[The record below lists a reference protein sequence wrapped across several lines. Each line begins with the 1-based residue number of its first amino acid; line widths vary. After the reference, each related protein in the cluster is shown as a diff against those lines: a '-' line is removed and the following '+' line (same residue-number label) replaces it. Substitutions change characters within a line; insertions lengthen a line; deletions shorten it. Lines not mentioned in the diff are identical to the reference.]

1 MVAILHKQ
9 ETTICALLDIFIII
23 LCRTYCPALW
33 NKFNNI
39 LCQRPHIKESN
50 KRSHGQFLLA
60 LAAYN
65 PLWIVII
72 HLLVPSVLVY
82 DYSIQPPCPI
92 MFQSCW
98 MNARTAVWDNFLN
111 IFSPKQCPVE
121 QGWSQSSLSSTPLFQ
136 NTYVLNISGHS
147 PTALWNEVGDSSSL
161 FSSKMSF
168 YRSTH
173 FVTCVRRGK
182 CASSDV
188 LLHNWVENFSEI
200 ALESLIKI
208 LICLFVCL

>member
-121 QGWSQSSLSSTPLFQ
+121 QGWSQCSLSSTPLFQ

-147 PTALWNEVGDSSSL
+147 P
-161 FSSKMSF
+161 
-168 YRSTH
+168 
-173 FVTCVRRGK
+173 
-182 CASSDV
+182 
-188 LLHNWVENFSEI
+188 LHCGMRLEI
-200 ALESLIKI
+200 AHHCSPPRCRFIGARTLSHVSAGGNVQVVTSFCTIGLKTFLKLHWSL
-208 LICLFVCL
+208 